1 MDSGS
6 ARGDGGNIDV
16 IVGDFS
22 ATPVGSGRNDG
33 GVQKTLQLLFKGIDI
48 WTKRGNPVGI
58 ERFLDVALL
67 GAGWRHVGEA
77 KMYAMINSHISIAK
91 CKNTNFIL
99 YYTNIKRI

>member
-1 MDSGS
+1 MDGGS
-6 ARGDGGNIDV
+6 AGGDGGNIDV

-48 WTKRGNPVGI
+48 WTERCNPVGV

-67 GAGWRHVGEA
+67 GAIGRHFGEA
-77 KMYAMINSHISIAK
+77 EVDAVVNIHFSSVK
-91 CKNTNFIL
+91 CKNTKFIVL
-99 YYTNIKRI
+99 HKY

>member
-1 MDSGS
+1 MDGGS
-6 ARGDGGNIDV
+6 ARGDGGDIDF

-33 GVQKTLQLLFKGIDI
+33 GVQKTLQLLFKSIDI
-48 WTKRGNPVGI
+48 GTERCNPVGI

-67 GAGWRHVGEA
+67 GTSWRHVGEA
-77 KMYAMINSHISIAK
+77 EVDAVVNIHLSSVK
-91 CKNTNFIL
+91 CKNTKFIL